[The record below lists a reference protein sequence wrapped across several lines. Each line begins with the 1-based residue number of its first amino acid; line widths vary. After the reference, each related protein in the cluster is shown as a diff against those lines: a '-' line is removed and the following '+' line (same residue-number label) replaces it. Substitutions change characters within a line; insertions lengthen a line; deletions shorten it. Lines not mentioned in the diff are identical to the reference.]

1 MSPPRLLIAAALVVA
16 LALAGV
22 WIGRLLQPSAHQGG
36 EELHALMHDE
46 LDLDAGQERALAR
59 LEDDFAVRRADLEA
73 RLKASNARLAEAIAA
88 EHQYGPRVSA
98 AVDATH
104 MAMGDLQKATLEHV
118 FAMRA
123 ILRPDQ
129 HPEFDAAVAQALAQ
143 PET

>member
-1 MSPPRLLIAAALVVA
+1 MTLRRLLIAAVSVIA
-16 LALAGV
+16 LALVGV
-22 WIGRLLQPSAHQGG
+22 WIGRMMQPLTHHSGA
-36 EELHALMHDE
+36 ELHALMHDGLE
-46 LDLDAGQERALAR
+46 LDDAQERSLGALER
-59 LEDDFAVRRADLEA
+59 DFAARREALEG
-73 RLKASNARLAEAIAA
+73 RLKADNARLAEAIAA

-129 HPEFDAAVAQALAQ
+129 QAKFDAAVAKSLAQ
-143 PET
+143 PSK

>member
-1 MSPPRLLIAAALVVA
+1 MTGRRLALIAILVIVLALV
-16 LALAGV
+16 GV
-22 WIGRLLQPSAHQGG
+22 WLGRMIQPTAHHSGA
-36 EELHALMHDE
+36 ELHALMHDGLE
-46 LDLDAGQERALAR
+46 LDNAQERSLAV
-59 LEDDFAVRRADLEA
+59 LERDFAERREALEA
-73 RLKASNARLAEAIAA
+73 RLRADNARLAEAIAA

-129 HPEFDAAVAQALAQ
+129 QARFDAVVAESLAQ
-143 PET
+143 PGK

>member
-1 MSPPRLLIAAALVVA
+1 MTGRRLAVVAVLVIA
-16 LALAGV
+16 LALVGV
-22 WIGRLLQPSAHQGG
+22 WLGRMVQPAMHNSGA
-36 EELHALMHDE
+36 ELHALMHDGLE
-46 LDLDAGQERALAR
+46 LDHAQERSLAL
-59 LEDDFAVRRADLEA
+59 LERDFAGRRKALEAQLRAD
-73 RLKASNARLAEAIAA
+73 NVRLAEAIAA

-129 HPEFDAAVAQALAQ
+129 QAKFDAAVAESLAQ
-143 PET
+143 PGK